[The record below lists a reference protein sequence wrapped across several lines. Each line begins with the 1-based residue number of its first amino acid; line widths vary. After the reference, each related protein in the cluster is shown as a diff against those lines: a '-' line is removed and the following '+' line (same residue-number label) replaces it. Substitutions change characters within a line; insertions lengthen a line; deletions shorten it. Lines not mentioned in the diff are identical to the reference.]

1 MIFQRGIQQKLVV
14 LLAATL
20 VATLAPAPAS
30 AAVLKPDT
38 VQAWENYIRHTEERI
53 DKELQSEDGFLVLDF
68 QAPREAAAARA
79 AAVRGEVVV
88 AKLQTGDSRGGKIS
102 VPGGMIHHWRATV
115 FIPEVS
121 LGEILSRVQNPS
133 ANEHRQEDVLE
144 SRVLSRDKDS
154 MRIFLK
160 LVRSKIVTVTYNTE
174 HLVKYRE
181 HDGNRVSSRSI
192 ATKIAEL
199 ENANTATERE
209 KPIGRDHGFLW
220 RLNSYWR
227 YEQMEEG
234 VLVELE
240 SVTLSRG
247 VPIIFKPFVMPLIR
261 GVAKESMKRTLDAM
275 RDRFSNHP
283 LTKRVE

>member
-88 AKLQTGDSRGGKIS
+88 AKLQTVDSRGEKIS